1 MAKRTVG
8 SRLLEGYSRLPGSV
22 RKYTDKAVKGGAAV
36 TRKLHGDGAK
46 RKGSAWANNQKN
58 KVKKQLSK
66 YRI

>member
-1 MAKRTVG
+1 MAKRDIG
-8 SRLLEGYSRLPGSV
+8 SEVLKKYLYLPGGV
-22 RKYTDKAVKGGAAV
+22 RKYTDKVVKGGAAV
-36 TRKLHGDGAK
+36 ARKLHGDGAK